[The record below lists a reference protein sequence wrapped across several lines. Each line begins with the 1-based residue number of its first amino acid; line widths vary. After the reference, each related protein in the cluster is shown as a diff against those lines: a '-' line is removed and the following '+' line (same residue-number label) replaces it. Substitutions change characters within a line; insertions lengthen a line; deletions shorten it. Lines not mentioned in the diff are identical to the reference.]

1 MASLDVG
8 YAILKVEPDPMEWSR
23 GTHGLALALE
33 VDSDLRALQTITA
46 AIAGLGA
53 RITWISILD
62 AQKPV
67 ETILIELVGAK
78 HPASLIQALEGIPHV
93 RSVTERHTLHHIF
106 GKRIVIIGGGS
117 QVGQVVLGA
126 VSEADRHNLRGERIS
141 IDTIPLVGEEP
152 IAEAVRATARLP
164 RVNAVVLAGAMMGG
178 LIKSAVREVQEKG
191 LLVISL
197 NMAGSVPDAA
207 DLVVTD
213 PVQAGVM
220 AVMAVA
226 HTAEF
231 DIQRLKGRRF

>member
-1 MASLDVG
+1 
-8 YAILKVEPDPMEWSR
+8 MEQDAAEQ
-23 GTHGLALALE
+23 TFALAIE
-33 VDSDLRALQTITA
+33 ADGDGSALHSVTEAVA
-46 AIAGLGA
+46 AAGA

-62 AQKPV
+62 PRAAV
-67 ETILIELVGAK
+67 ETILIELASRSS
-78 HPASLIQALEGIPHV
+78 PAELEAALRSLQCV
-93 RSVTERHTLHHIF
+93 RSVTAKHTLHHVF

-117 QVGQVVLGA
+117 QVGQVALGA

-141 IDTIPLVGEEP
+141 VDTIPLVGEQS

-164 RVNAVVLAGAMMGG
+164 RVEAVVLAGALMGG
-178 LIKSAVREVQEKG
+178 EIESAVREVQARK

-231 DIQRLKGRRF
+231 DVRRLGTKRF